1 MKTPHRPR
9 TRGLGFNMTP
19 MIDITFLLVVFF
31 LVASHWSRQEADVEL
46 NLPTAQS
53 GRESLDS
60 QTPRVTVNILSDGRT
75 MLGSQTVDREQL
87 ATRLRV
93 ENARHAGR
101 LEVRLRAD
109 RDTPFAQVEPV
120 LKTCAEA
127 GIANADF
134 SVTRESM

>member
-1 MKTPHRPR
+1 MRIPHRSR

-31 LVASHWSRQEADVEL
+31 LVASHWSRQETDVEL

-53 GRESLDS
+53 GRESLDD

-75 MLGSQTVDREQL
+75 MLGSQTVEPDDL
-87 ATRLRV
+87 ASRLRV
-93 ENARHAGR
+93 ENAKHAGR

-109 RDTPFAQVEPV
+109 RNTPFAQVEPV
-120 LKTCAEA
+120 LKTCTDA
-127 GIANADF
+127 GIQNANF
-134 SVTRESM
+134 SVTREAN